1 MKESE
6 GMKVLLLSPLPP
18 PAGGI
23 ATWTEEYCRFVES
36 AEHSVRV
43 INTALVG
50 KRASGKREKRLT
62 EELHRSWKILRQ
74 MGKALREESF
84 DYVHIN
90 SACSPEGLLRD
101 VACLL
106 LARKNPAILHCH
118 CNVEDQIGKSRL
130 GKLLLTYAAKK
141 ASLVLVLNERSRQ
154 ALRALGCQTAELLPN
169 FIAQEAIAPAPQITE
184 CARRILYVGHVRK
197 EKGLFELLEAA
208 RALPE
213 MEFRLLGP
221 IYEELTG
228 IEIPE
233 NVCLLGMKPK
243 QEVPSFL
250 EQADIFLFPS
260 YSEGFSLALLEAMAA
275 GLPCIATDVG
285 ANRDMLEDQGGI
297 LIPVADAK
305 AIVDGV
311 KKLQDATL
319 RNHMSAWNQKKV
331 RETYTVGQVMTCLL
345 DRMREF

>member
-1 MKESE
+1 MKI
-6 GMKVLLLSPLPP
+6 LLLSPLPP

-23 ATWTEEYCRFVES
+23 ATWTEEYCRYLE
-36 AEHSVRV
+36 ATEHTVRV

-50 KRASGKREKRLT
+50 QRSSGGGKRLT

-74 MGKALREESF
+74 MGKALREERF
-84 DYVHIN
+84 DFVHIN
-90 SACSPEGLLRD
+90 TSCSPLGLVRD
-101 VACLL
+101 TACLL
-106 LARKNPAILHCH
+106 LAKKCPVILHCH
-118 CNVEDQIGKSRL
+118 CNVEDQVGRSGL
-130 GKLLLTYAAKK
+130 GKRLLAFAAKK
-141 ASLVLVLNERSRQ
+141 TAMVLVLNERSGRY
-154 ALRALGCQTAELLPN
+154 LRDLGCHKAQILPN
-169 FIAQEAIAPAPQITE
+169 FIAQEAIVPAPQIIE

-285 ANRDMLEDQGGI
+285 ANRDMLEEQGGI
-297 LIPVADAK
+297 LIPAKDAA
-305 AIVDGV
+305 AIVAAAE
-311 KKLQDATL
+311 KLRQPEA
-319 RNHMSAWNQKKV
+319 RAAMSAWNQEKV
-331 RETYTVGQVMTCLL
+331 RKTYTVEQVMTCLL
-345 DRMREF
+345 DKMREF